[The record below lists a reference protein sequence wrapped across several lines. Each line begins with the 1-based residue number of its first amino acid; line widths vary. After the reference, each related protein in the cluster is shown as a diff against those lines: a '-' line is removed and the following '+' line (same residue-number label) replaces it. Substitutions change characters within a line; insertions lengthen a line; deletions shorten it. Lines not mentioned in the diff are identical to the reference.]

1 MKYNMPM
8 ATMRDIMNRK
18 LKRMGSGI
26 SSSEIPLLG
35 VDWQRKKHKEEDWPW
50 RKLKLEW
57 RPFLESLGV
66 LAITTGVAAL
76 LDNSF
81 LENNNVSIIY
91 TLAVVI
97 IASITPGYIYGI
109 IGSIISVIGVNYF
122 FASPRF
128 AFNFT
133 QTGYPITFASLLVV
147 SIIMS
152 TLMTRYREAA
162 HIARMRETRTKTLYE
177 LTNEFLAA
185 DDAES
190 FVQIACEYL
199 SRVCGTKTCY
209 APEGTELPKDVPVC
223 ISLPVAVRE
232 NRFGT
237 VYVPKAACAATESES
252 LFALMQMIAAHL
264 ALALERNRLIQ
275 EHRDAQLQ
283 AKAEEMRGN
292 LLRAVSHDLRTPL
305 TSIQGASATL
315 LESGEQLG
323 AETCYQLVDDIHENS
338 QWLIRMVENL
348 LSVTKI
354 SDGTAAVKKE
364 PEVVEEIVAQA
375 VGQLRKR
382 FPERDIAVR
391 VPDDVLLIPM
401 DATLIEQVLINLTE
415 NAFFH
420 ADTEAPVEITVLD
433 MGEDVAFRVRDHG
446 TGIDPACLDSIFD
459 GNAKPA
465 QPEIGDAHRGMGIG
479 LSICRAIVRTHRGSI
494 RAWNMPDGGAVFEF
508 TLPKEGAEYE
518 QQNDVADR
526 GGRQG
531 DRSLHF
537 IHPQRK

>member
-1 MKYNMPM
+1 M
-8 ATMRDIMNRK
+8 ALEKAQT
-18 LKRMGSGI
+18 
-26 SSSEIPLLG
+26 G
-35 VDWQRKKHKEEDWPW
+35 VAAVPGKPGRACDRN
-50 RKLKLEW
+50 
-57 RPFLESLGV
+57 
-66 LAITTGVAAL
+66 GVAAL

-232 NRFGT
+232 NRVWHGVCAKGRLCRDREREPVCADADDFSASCACTGT
-237 VYVPKAACAATESES
+237 QPADPGAPRRSAAGKSGGNARESAARS
-252 LFALMQMIAAHL
+252 FPRPAHAAH
-264 ALALERNRLIQ
+264 
-275 EHRDAQLQ
+275 EHPGRKRDAPGKRG
-283 AKAEEMRGN
+283 AAGRGN
-292 LLRAVSHDLRTPL
+292 LL
-305 TSIQGASATL
+305 SA
-315 LESGEQLG
+315 
-323 AETCYQLVDDIHENS
+323 
-338 QWLIRMVENL
+338 
-348 LSVTKI
+348 
-354 SDGTAAVKKE
+354 
-364 PEVVEEIVAQA
+364 
-375 VGQLRKR
+375 
-382 FPERDIAVR
+382 
-391 VPDDVLLIPM
+391 
-401 DATLIEQVLINLTE
+401 
-415 NAFFH
+415 
-420 ADTEAPVEITVLD
+420 
-433 MGEDVAFRVRDHG
+433 
-446 TGIDPACLDSIFD
+446 
-459 GNAKPA
+459 
-465 QPEIGDAHRGMGIG
+465 RG
-479 LSICRAIVRTHRGSI
+479 
-494 RAWNMPDGGAVFEF
+494 
-508 TLPKEGAEYE
+508 
-518 QQNDVADR
+518 
-526 GGRQG
+526 
-531 DRSLHF
+531 
-537 IHPQRK
+537 